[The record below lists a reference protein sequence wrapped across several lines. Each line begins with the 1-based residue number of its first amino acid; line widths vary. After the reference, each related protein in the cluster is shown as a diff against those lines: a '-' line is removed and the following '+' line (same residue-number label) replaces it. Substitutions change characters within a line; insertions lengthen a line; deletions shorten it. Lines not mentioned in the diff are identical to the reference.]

1 MKSDWS
7 CNCSSW
13 RLRELREALPRCA
26 LALSDLVKALEAAEF
41 LAHEE
46 GDVQTESHLARVQT
60 LIHLCQVLDTSEDT
74 VVRVN
79 VGRRPWQVSPQIELL
94 ESFTLESAIRTLATL
109 KGRVLLLPESTW
121 LHTAALALDCEKK
134 GCFARCT
141 VRHVMSLV
149 ALWAI

>member
-7 CNCSSW
+7 FNCSSW

-46 GDVQTESHLARVQT
+46 GDVQTESQLARVQT
-60 LIHLCQVLDTSEDT
+60 LIHLCQALDISEDK

-79 VGRRPWQVSPQIELL
+79 VGRRPWQVALGEFHP
-94 ESFTLESAIRTLATL
+94 
-109 KGRVLLLPESTW
+109 RV
-121 LHTAALALDCEKK
+121 HH
-134 GCFARCT
+134 
-141 VRHVMSLV
+141 RHACNSQGPC
-149 ALWAI
+149 AYTS